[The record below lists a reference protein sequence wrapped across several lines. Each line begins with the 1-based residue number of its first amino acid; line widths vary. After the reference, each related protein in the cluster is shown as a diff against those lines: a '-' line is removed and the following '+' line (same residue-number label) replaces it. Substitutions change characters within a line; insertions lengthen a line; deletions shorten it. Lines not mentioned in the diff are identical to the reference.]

1 MKRFA
6 MLAGLAAVS
15 LLFSGCPRPIGSCTY
30 GKNDVKTEQATIKNI
45 EQKSGEPT
53 VTITVATAGGAERKY
68 TLSVEDCQACLT
80 DKGLAVGSSVTLST
94 KVGGPCPPMER
105 IAECPWQS

>member
-30 GKNDVKTEQATIKNI
+30 GKNDVKTEQATLKNI
-45 EQKSGEPT
+45 EQKSDDSY
-53 VTITVATAGGAERKY
+53 VTITVDVAGGTERKY
-68 TLSVEDCQACLT
+68 MLSAEDYQACLAG
-80 DKGLAVGSSVTLST
+80 KGLAVGSSVTLST
-94 KVGGPCPPMER
+94 KLGGPCPPMER